1 MAKKSKPEELE
12 LEQDSAVILFTA
24 LGLILVAFFIM
35 LNNLATPDSART
47 RAALDSLVGTFGM
60 MPGHRIDGAG
70 ALPRMP
76 SGDQAEAE
84 LFSRVN
90 DILQRST
97 ILGAHAEQNDEGRIV
112 IRFEQELLFNTAGSR
127 ISPRYF
133 PVLDDLGALI
143 VEMGYPVRIDGH
155 TDATPAGPTHSNWYH
170 SASRAGAV
178 HRYLEGTEEVPPG
191 LIRTAGFAA
200 TQPREDL
207 GTPFDAAQRR
217 VEVIFLPSER

>member
-1 MAKKSKPEELE
+1 MAKNKKVEEPEPED
-12 LEQDSAVILFTA
+12 DSAVVLFTA

-47 RAALDSLVGTFGM
+47 RAALDSLIGTFGM

-70 ALPRMP
+70 ELPRAP
-76 SGDQAEAE
+76 SNDQSEE
-84 LFSRVN
+84 QLLSRVR
-90 DILQRST
+90 DMLQSST
-97 ILGAHAEQNDEGRIV
+97 ILGAYAEVDSQGRIV
-112 IRFEQELLFNTAGSR
+112 IRFDQELLFDSGGSR
-127 ISPRYF
+127 ISPSYF

-143 VEMGYPVRIDGH
+143 VEMNYPVRIDGH
-155 TDATPAGPTHSNWYH
+155 TDASPGGPLHSNWYY
-170 SASRAGAV
+170 SSSRAAAV

-207 GTPFDAAQRR
+207 GAPTDPDQRR
-217 VEVIFLPSER
+217 VELVFLPSER